1 MSNIFEDTVNFGFGV
16 FAYSREKIE
25 ELVDKMVEKGEVA
38 KKDASSF
45 VSELVQ
51 KGDLERKELKRI
63 IGEEMKNAAEFLKP
77 ITRDEIRQIIR
88 EEINKANSK
97 EE

>member
-1 MSNIFEDTVNFGFGV
+1 MSSILEDSISFGFGA
-16 FAYSREKIE
+16 FAYSRKKIE
-25 ELVDKMVEKGEVA
+25 EIVEAMVQKGEVS

-51 KGDLERKELKRI
+51 KGEAERKELKRI
-63 IGEEMKNAAEFLKP
+63 IGEELKNASVILKP

-88 EEINKANSK
+88 EEMSKAGSK